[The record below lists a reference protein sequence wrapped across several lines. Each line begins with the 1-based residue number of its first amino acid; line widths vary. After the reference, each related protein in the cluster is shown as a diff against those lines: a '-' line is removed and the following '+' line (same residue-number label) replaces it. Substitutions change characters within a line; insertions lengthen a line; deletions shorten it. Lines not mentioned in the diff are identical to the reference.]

1 MVVRN
6 NMGNRF
12 GRREFMQG
20 VLGAAAFG
28 ALGGGMK
35 REPFK
40 VGALNQICLRFDAP
54 EL

>member
-12 GRREFMQG
+12 GRRESMQ
-20 VLGAAAFG
+20 G

-40 VGALNQICLRFDAP
+40 VGALNQIRLRFDAP
-54 EL
+54 NL

>member
-12 GRREFMQG
+12 GRREFMQD
-20 VLGAAAFG
+20 

-40 VGALNQICLRFDAP
+40 VGALNQIRLRLDVP
-54 EL
+54 DL